1 MPAHSDPAQHD
12 PEAVGVDEVRRALL
26 HRVALGLSLAPLA
39 VLAPPRARAAD
50 LPLLAESD
58 PAAKA
63 VGYVEDARKAKE
75 ATGGALCSNCSIY
88 SGAEGAA
95 TGTCTLF
102 PGKRVQANG
111 WCKSWSSL

>member
-1 MPAHSDPAQHD
+1 MPAPTDAQLI
-12 PEAVGVDEVRRALL
+12 DEERRGLL
-26 HRVALGLSLAPLA
+26 RRVAIGLSLAPLA
-39 VLAPPRARAAD
+39 TLAPARARAAD
-50 LPLLAESD
+50 LPLLSESD

-63 VGYVEDARKAKE
+63 VGYVEDAKKAKD
-75 ATGGALCSNCSIY
+75 ATSGALCSNCSIY

-102 PGKRVQANG
+102 PGKRVKASG